1 MASKENNSDIAK
13 SAALPAYHPQ
23 IEALKMENKKL
34 SDENHSLRI
43 KMAADGK
50 KLVLVRDWITNFNV
64 LSGHLKEIV
73 KDWEQAAPVQNENEA
88 NVSNAVAKLNVQK
101 IAPAQHENKANA
113 LQLVANL
120 NVNPRPVTGGLRLL
134 LNRAK
139 LAPRGPATP
148 TGMLHNAMLGR
159 LQKSIQGIAWFKY

>member
-13 SAALPAYHPQ
+13 SAALQ
-23 IEALKMENKKL
+23 IEALKMENQTL

-50 KLVLVRDWITNFNV
+50 KLVLVRDWITNFNE

-73 KDWEQAAPVQNENEA
+73 KDWEQAAPIQNENEA
-88 NVSNAVAKLNVQK
+88 NASNAVAKSNVD
-101 IAPAQHENKANA
+101 
-113 LQLVANL
+113 
-120 NVNPRPVTGGLRLL
+120 PRPVAGVLRFT

-139 LAPRGPATP
+139 LAPRWPATP

-159 LQKSIQGIAWFKY
+159 LQKNIQGIGLV